1 MRGRSQEAGMDRKL
15 VSREQHE
22 LQLLAQK
29 YGVSVERVKEV
40 MKQTGRSRKKI
51 EAELGKNP
59 TTEFFE
65 KSE

>member
-1 MRGRSQEAGMDRKL
+1 MDKKL
-15 VSREQHE
+15 VSRQPHE
-22 LQLLAQK
+22 LEHLARK

-40 MKQTGRSRKKI
+40 MKQTGRSRKQI

>member
-1 MRGRSQEAGMDRKL
+1 MDRKL
-15 VSREQHE
+15 VSRQPHE
-22 LQLLAQK
+22 LQQLAHK

-40 MKQTGRSRKKI
+40 MKQTGRSRRKI
-51 EAELGKNP
+51 EAELGKSP

>member
-1 MRGRSQEAGMDRKL
+1 MDSKL
-15 VSREQHE
+15 VSRQPRE
-22 LQLLAQK
+22 LQHLAQK

-40 MKQTGRSRKKI
+40 IRQTGRSRKQV
-51 EAELGKNP
+51 EAELARNP

>member
-1 MRGRSQEAGMDRKL
+1 MDRKL

-22 LQLLAQK
+22 LQHLAQK